1 MHYLKDIISLAKG
14 SLRPGSKANQM
25 TYIVPIPHAPE
36 SQTSPIQREK
46 LVQQKAAAEE
56 YWVTEQKSWG
66 SFTIPTDSLFPRAKW
81 TI

>member
-56 YWVTEQKSWG
+56 Y
-66 SFTIPTDSLFPRAKW
+66 
-81 TI
+81 